1 MDFIHALYLHWAKTS
16 LNTDKTGFAIGVARE
31 SPSSAGYSACYL
43 PGTLDKDATPRTRMY
58 STIFFETFD
67 YETCSHESDMYCTTR
82 QSIATCIYD
91 KPNKTL
97 SKMTM

>member
-1 MDFIHALYLHWAKTS
+1 LLWVKTS
-16 LNTDKTGFAIGVARE
+16 LNTDKTCFSTGAARE
-31 SPSSAGYSACYL
+31 SPPTSAGFSACYF

-58 STIFFETFD
+58 STTGLLRNFD

-82 QSIATCIYD
+82 QSIETCIYD

-97 SKMTM
+97 SKMAM